1 MFGVSSGKF
10 LGFIVSQ
17 QGIEANPE
25 KVKAILDIT
34 SPRSV
39 KEVQRLTRRIATLN
53 RFVSRAIDKC
63 LPFFKTLKQDFQ
75 WTDKCE
81 AAFQALKDYL
91 SKPSLPSL
99 FVEGKDLFLYL
110 AISQTAVSSAL
121 IREELQI
128 QRPIYYTS
136 QAFQGTEARY
146 PRIEKL
152 VFTLIIAS
160 RKLCPY
166 FQVHTILV
174 MTDQPL

>member
-25 KVKAILDIT
+25 KVKAILDMT

-75 WTDKCE
+75 WTDECE

-91 SKPSLPSL
+91 SKPPLLSL

-110 AISQTAVSSAL
+110 AVSQTAVSSVL

-160 RKLCPY
+160 RKLRPY
-166 FQVHTILV
+166 FQAHTILV